1 MIKLPEHVKR
11 AIKSGPI
18 PKLRDWRSLP
28 VEQLTNG
35 EKVCKFIEDHCVVP
49 EGSLVGQRVK
59 LDVFQQAFFLA
70 VYDNPYETRTAIL
83 SIARKNAK
91 TANIAFLVLVHL
103 VGPMAQLNSRLNS
116 GAMSRKQASEVYNYA
131 QKSAALSPTL
141 RDLVKAIPSQK
152 SLVGL
157 PLNTEYSALAAE
169 ASTSIGG
176 SPVFAVIDEV
186 GQIKGPQSDFV
197 DAITTAQAA
206 HEKPLLIYI
215 STQAPTDADFF
226 SIAID
231 DATVHKPKNTVCH
244 VYTATPDCD
253 VVDEQEWQN
262 ANPALGIFRDATDMR
277 LQAEKAQRMPS
288 FRNTFRN
295 LLLNQRVASFATFVD
310 PEEWRKNNAK
320 PKPLS
325 ECIAVYG
332 GLDLSSHRDLT
343 ALALVGICED
353 GKKHAYARF
362 WTPRDGLI
370 DRENSDKAPYSMW
383 EQQSILNVIEG
394 ATVDYDYVVRDIAE
408 WLDDEGIVLD
418 GLGFDRWR
426 ISIFEKSMDEI
437 GLQLPMVEVGQGFKD
452 MGPALDTL
460 ESDILAHRLC
470 HGDNPL
476 LNMCAINSVA
486 VTDPASNRKLEK
498 RRATGRIDGMVALA
512 IATSVILKTGE
523 IERGPTEEELNK
535 YYENMRSRW

>member
-1 MIKLPEHVKR
+1 MIELPKHVKR

-49 EGSLVGQRVK
+49 EGVLVGQRVK

-70 VYDNPYETRTAIL
+70 VYDNPHETRTAIL

-91 TANIAFLVLVHL
+91 TSNIAFLVLVHL

-186 GQIKGPQSDFV
+186 GQIKGPHSDFV

-253 VVDEQEWQN
+253 VMDEQEWQN
-262 ANPALGIFRDATDMR
+262 ANPALGIFRDVTDMR

-332 GLDLSSHRDLT
+332 GLDLSSHKDLT
-343 ALALVGICED
+343 ALVLVGIDED
-353 GKKHAYARF
+353 NQKHIHAKF
-362 WTPRDGLI
+362 WTPSAGLL
-370 DRENSDKAPYSMW
+370 DRQSTDKAPYLQW
-383 EQQSILNVIEG
+383 QE
-394 ATVDYDYVVRDIAE
+394 D
-408 WLDDEGIVLD
+408 GI
-418 GLGFDRWR
+418 
-426 ISIFEKSMDEI
+426 
-437 GLQLPMVEVGQGFKD
+437 
-452 MGPALDTL
+452 
-460 ESDILAHRLC
+460 
-470 HGDNPL
+470 
-476 LNMCAINSVA
+476 
-486 VTDPASNRKLEK
+486 
-498 RRATGRIDGMVALA
+498 
-512 IATSVILKTGE
+512 
-523 IERGPTEEELNK
+523 
-535 YYENMRSRW
+535 